1 MAMGAS
7 ERQSR
12 KTVKWRDFIHSDPEI
27 LVGKPVVR
35 GTRLSVDFIL
45 RLLGNGWTVQEVLE
59 NYPRLTAE
67 AVQAVFA
74 YAGECLSEGALQVI
88 PPPPP
93 PKPASWL
100 GCMESTVDIKN
111 DIVGPILI
119 ENERQVLKS

>member
-1 MAMGAS
+1 MATEVS
-7 ERQSR
+7 ERQRR
-12 KTVKWRDFIHSDPEI
+12 KAVKWQDFIHSDPEI

-74 YAGECLSEGALQVI
+74 YASACLSEEALFDMPRAAEGETSKHEV
-88 PPPPP
+88 
-93 PKPASWL
+93 S
-100 GCMESTVDIKN
+100 
-111 DIVGPILI
+111 
-119 ENERQVLKS
+119 RQ